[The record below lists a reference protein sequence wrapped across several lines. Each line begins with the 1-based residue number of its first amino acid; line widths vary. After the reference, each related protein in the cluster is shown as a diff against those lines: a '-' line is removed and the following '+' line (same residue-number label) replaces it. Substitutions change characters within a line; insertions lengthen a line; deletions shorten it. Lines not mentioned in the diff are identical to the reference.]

1 MNKKSNSAKGRDSY
15 DSTSTGG
22 IIPFFNRNITPYP
35 TEAGGPKFDLV
46 PVTQQKDLMINHARM
61 YAQQEY
67 DRIME
72 LVSVLQKQADS
83 IKRRLEVTDA
93 VHAAV
98 YEFQPV
104 MGQIYWLAW
113 NQRKDQMILI
123 QEGPNDWSAGAP
135 QDYEYQTQVKYMGD
149 HTWLEIK

>member
-123 QEGPNDWSAGAP
+123 HEGPDDWSAGAP